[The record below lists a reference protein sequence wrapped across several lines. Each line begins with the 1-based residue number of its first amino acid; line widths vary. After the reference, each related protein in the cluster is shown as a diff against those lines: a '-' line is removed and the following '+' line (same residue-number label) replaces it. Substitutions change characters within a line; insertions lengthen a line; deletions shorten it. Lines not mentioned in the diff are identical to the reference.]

1 MTETLLPGNR
11 LFLLQSGTEYFPALI
26 AEIEQAQIEIHLETY
41 IFEDDVTGRRIAEA
55 LRGAARRGVAVRVLV
70 DGYGARG
77 FDVGLGASLIRDGVE
92 LLVYRQEAGRL
103 AFRRH
108 RLRRL
113 HRKLSV
119 FDGRIGFVGG
129 INVIDDLNTPHQVP
143 PRFDYAVRIEGP
155 LVEHIHHAL
164 RHMWRLVRWAQLGR
178 RPPPPPPLQPPL
190 MLDVHPPGTALA
202 GFLIRDNLAHRHDI
216 ENAYLGA
223 INAAQH
229 EIILANA
236 YFLPGRRFRQA
247 ITTAAQRGVRV
258 TLLLQGRVE
267 YALLH
272 YATLSLYGALL
283 KAGVRIVEYRASFLH
298 AKVAV
303 IDQAWATVGSSNID
317 PFSLLLARE
326 ANIVVRDT
334 DFANTLR
341 QRLMV
346 AINLGGVEVRS
357 DHIAGRS
364 WFLRQASRLAYGV
377 IRLMMGMTGYV
388 GRRRR
393 NSVASR

>member
-1 MTETLLPGNR
+1 MLPGNQ
-11 LFLLQSGTEYFPALI
+11 LTLLQSGAEYFPALI
-26 AEIEQAQIEIHLETY
+26 AEIDQATSEIHLETY
-41 IFEDDVTGRRIAEA
+41 IFEDDAIGRAIAEA
-55 LRGAARRGVAVRVLV
+55 LIRAAQRGIAVRVLV
-70 DGYGARG
+70 DGFGARG
-77 FDVGLGASLIRDGVE
+77 FDAGLGASLLRNGVE

-113 HRKLSV
+113 HRKLAV
-119 FDGRIGFVGG
+119 FDGRVGFVGG

-155 LVEHIHHAL
+155 VVDHIHHAL
-164 RHMWRLVRWAQLGR
+164 RHLWRLVRWAQFGK
-178 RPPPPPPLQPPL
+178 RPPPPQRF
-190 MLDVHPPGTALA
+190 DTAANAPGKALA
-202 GFLIRDNLAHRHDI
+202 GFLIRDNLAHRRDI
-216 ENAYLGA
+216 EDAYLAA
-223 INAAQH
+223 ISTAQD

-236 YFLPGRRFRQA
+236 YFLPGRKFRQA
-247 ITTAAQRGVRV
+247 ITIAARRGVKV

-272 YATLSLYGALL
+272 YATHSLYGTLL

-303 IDQAWATVGSSNID
+303 IDRLWATVGSSNID

-326 ANIVVRDT
+326 ANLVVHDA
-334 DFANTLR
+334 DFAGTLR
-341 QRLMV
+341 QRLLT
-346 AINLGGVEVRS
+346 AISAGGVEIRHDEMAS
-357 DHIAGRS
+357 RS
-364 WFLRQASRLAYGV
+364 WFIRQINRLAYGV
-377 IRLMMGMTGYV
+377 IRLMIGMTGYV

-393 NSVASR
+393 